1 IPRPRNAFILFRSA
15 MCEELRKEP
24 VETDHRMI
32 SRIIGK
38 VWKTLD
44 ATTKAYYN
52 HLAAQE
58 KEEHSR
64 LYPGYRFNPQARIA
78 PPKRR

>member
-15 MCEELRKEP
+15 KCQELRESN

-32 SRIIGK
+32 SRIIGDL
-38 VWKTLD
+38 WKTAD
-44 ATTKAYYN
+44 AATKKKYQDM
-52 HLAAQE
+52 AAQE

-64 LYPGYRFNPQARIA
+64 LYPGYRFNP
-78 PPKRR
+78 